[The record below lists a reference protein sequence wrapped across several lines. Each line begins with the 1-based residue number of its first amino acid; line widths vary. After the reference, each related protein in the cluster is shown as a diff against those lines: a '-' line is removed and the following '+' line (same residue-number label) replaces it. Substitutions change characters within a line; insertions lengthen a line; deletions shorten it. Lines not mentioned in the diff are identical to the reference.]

1 MGRRK
6 YNWITRYI
14 SSRNFCRIIS
24 FMAIFLLLTP
34 VVVSGEQAATKNEQT
49 EKSAEQKEA
58 PAPPKVTVEVKK
70 ADGKDVPEVK
80 VHVEGKTE
88 SVVVPAKGPEPT
100 GGILPLPGEKL
111 APLETEQIDK
121 AAQKVGK
128 KVDEIEFRLG
138 LKWGSWVW
146 TEAYLGIT
154 WFKLLA
160 VILAITSVLLLERGI
175 SWFIKR
181 RLSRSKNDNK
191 EPKWKLVILDAS
203 RKPLSLFILVY
214 GIYAALSPLFE
225 HFDGPGLRNPIRT
238 IAGGLTDLL
247 GTVVVLWLLYSLLH
261 SIERPLINRVSSQRD
276 IDDLLVAII
285 GRSLRI
291 LIVTLGAIFLVQN
304 LTGFEVGPLLASL
317 GLGGLAVALA
327 AKDSISNF
335 FGTLTIVFD
344 RPFQVGDHIKL
355 DKYEGIVESIGFRST
370 LIRTLDGALVSI
382 PNEKAINFGVENV
395 GRRETIRWNTNIG
408 LRHDTPPEKV
418 AQAVK
423 IVSGILDDEE
433 HVRPNQPPRVFFN
446 GFNDCGPNISV
457 SVWYWPAI
465 WWDYQ
470 SWRQDRC
477 LKIMHEFQKEG
488 IDFALP
494 IRSLT
499 LERNDFLNQSPEDDY
514 CSK

>member
-1 MGRRK
+1 MGRSK
-6 YNWITRYI
+6 LNLITQHT
-14 SSRNFCRIIS
+14 SGRNLCRIIILL
-24 FMAIFLLLTP
+24 AIVLVLTP
-34 VVVSGEQAATKNEQT
+34 FAVFGEQAPQKNEQIQ
-49 EKSAEQKEA
+49 KSAEQKE
-58 PAPPKVTVEVKK
+58 PSAPPKVTVEVKK

-80 VHVEGKTE
+80 VQVEGKTE
-88 SVVVPAKGPEPT
+88 SATVPAKGPEPT
-100 GGILPLPGEKL
+100 GILPLPGEKL

-146 TEAYLGIT
+146 TEAFWGIT

-160 VILAITSVLLLERGI
+160 VILAVTVVFLLERGL
-175 SWFIKR
+175 SWFIKK
-181 RLSRSKNDNK
+181 RLSWSKDDR
-191 EPKWKLVILDAS
+191 ELKWKLVVLDAS
-203 RKPLSLFILVY
+203 SKPLSLFIVVY

-225 HFDGPGLRNPIRT
+225 HFDRPGLRNPVRT
-238 IAGGLTDLL
+238 IAGGMTDLL
-247 GTVVVLWLLYSLLH
+247 GTVVVLWLLYRLLH
-261 SIERPLINRVSSQRD
+261 SIERPLINRVSSQKD
-276 IDDLLVAII
+276 SDDLLVAIV

-291 LIVTLGAIFLVQN
+291 LIVTLGGIFLIQN
-304 LTGFEVGPLLASL
+304 LTGLEVGPLLASL

-344 RPFQVGDHIKL
+344 RPFQVGDQIKL
-355 DKYEGIVESIGFRST
+355 DKYEGTVESIGFRST

-408 LRHDTPPEKV
+408 LRHDTPPERV
-418 AQAVK
+418 AKAVE
-423 IVSGILDDEE
+423 IVSEILNDEE
-433 HVRPNQPPRVFFN
+433 HVRPDQPPRVFFN
-446 GFNDCGPNISV
+446 GFNDCGPNISI
-457 SVWYWPAI
+457 SAWYWPAI

-477 LKIMHEFQKEG
+477 LKIMREFQKEG
-488 IDFALP
+488 IEFAFP
-494 IRSLT
+494 IRSLPWKK
-499 LERNDFLNQSPEDDY
+499 NDFLNQSTTDNEGA
-514 CSK
+514 K

>member
-1 MGRRK
+1 MGRSK
-6 YNWITRYI
+6 FNLITQNTFG
-14 SSRNFCRIIS
+14 RNLCRIIS
-24 FMAIFLLLTP
+24 LMAIVLFLAP
-34 VVVSGEQAATKNEQT
+34 FAVFGEQAPKKNEQI
-49 EKSAEQKEA
+49 EKSAEQKE
-58 PAPPKVTVEVKK
+58 PSAPPKVTVEVKK
-70 ADGKDVPEVK
+70 AEGKDVPEVK
-80 VHVEGKTE
+80 VQVEGKTE
-88 SVVVPAKGPEPT
+88 SAAVPAKGPEPT
-100 GGILPLPGEKL
+100 GILPLPGEKL

-146 TEAYLGIT
+146 TEAFWGIT

-160 VILAITSVLLLERGI
+160 VVLAVTVVFLLERGL
-175 SWFIKR
+175 SWFIRK
-181 RLSRSKNDNK
+181 RLSWSKDDR
-191 EPKWKLVILDAS
+191 ELKWKLVVLDAS
-203 RKPLSLFILVY
+203 SKPLSLFIVVY

-225 HFDGPGLRNPIRT
+225 HFDRPGLRNPVRT
-238 IAGGLTDLL
+238 IAGGITDLL
-247 GTVVVLWLLYSLLH
+247 GTVVVLWLLYRLLH
-261 SIERPLINRVSSQRD
+261 SIERPLINRVSSQKD
-276 IDDLLVAII
+276 SDELLVAIV

-291 LIVTLGAIFLVQN
+291 LIVTLGGIFLVQN
-304 LTGFEVGPLLASL
+304 LTGLEVGPLLASL

-344 RPFQVGDHIKL
+344 RPFQVGDQIKL
-355 DKYEGIVESIGFRST
+355 DKYEGTVESIGFRST

-408 LRHDTPPEKV
+408 LRHDTPAGKV
-418 AQAVK
+418 AKAVE
-423 IVSGILDDEE
+423 IVSEILNDEE
-433 HVRPNQPPRVFFN
+433 HVRPDQPPRVFFN

-457 SVWYWPAI
+457 SAWYWPAI

-477 LKIMHEFQKEG
+477 LKIMREFQKEG
-488 IDFALP
+488 IEFAFP
-494 IRSLT
+494 IRSLPW
-499 LERNDFLNQSPEDDY
+499 EKNDFLNQSTTDND
-514 CSK
+514 CAK

>member
-1 MGRRK
+1 MGHRKLNWTTQYVSRRNL
-6 YNWITRYI
+6 Y
-14 SSRNFCRIIS
+14 RIIS
-24 FMAIFLLLTP
+24 FMVMVLLLLTP
-34 VVVSGEQAATKNEQT
+34 VVVFGDQAPQKNEQI
-49 EKSAEQKEA
+49 EKSAEQKEP

-70 ADGKDVPEVK
+70 AEGKDVPEVK
-80 VHVEGKTE
+80 VQVEGKTE
-88 SVVVPAKGPEPT
+88 SVAVPAKSTEPT
-100 GGILPLPGEKL
+100 GLLPLPGEKL

-128 KVDEIEFRLG
+128 KVEEIEFRLG

-146 TEAYLGIT
+146 TEAFWGIT

-160 VILAITSVLLLERGI
+160 VILAITLVLFLERGL

-181 RLSRSKNDNK
+181 RLRLSKDDDR
-191 EPKWKLVILDAS
+191 ELKWKLLILDAA
-203 RKPLSLFILVY
+203 RKPLSLFIVVY

-225 HFDGPGLRNPIRT
+225 NFDRPGLRNPVRT
-238 IAGGLTDLL
+238 IAGGITDLL
-247 GTVVVLWLLYSLLH
+247 GTVVVLWLLYRLVH
-261 SIERPLINRVSSQRD
+261 SIEKPLINRVSSQRD
-276 IDDLLVAII
+276 IDDLLVSIV

-291 LIVTLGAIFLVQN
+291 IIVSLGAVFLVQN
-304 LTGFEVGPLLASL
+304 LTGLEVGPLLASL

-344 RPFQVGDHIKL
+344 RPFQVGDQIKL

-370 LIRTLDGALVSI
+370 LIRTLDGAVVSI

-418 AQAVK
+418 AKAVE
-423 IVSGILDDEE
+423 IISEILNDNE
-433 HVRPNQPPRVFFN
+433 HVRPDQPPRVFFT

-457 SVWYWPAI
+457 SAWYWPAI
-465 WWDYQ
+465 WWDYH

-477 LKIMHEFQKEG
+477 LKIMREFQKEG
-488 IDFALP
+488 IEFALP
-494 IRSLT
+494 IRSLA
-499 LERNDFLNQSPEDDY
+499 LEKNDSLNQSSKDDY
-514 CSK
+514 GAK